1 MKIFIYSLKAFKIET
16 LIKIIFFS
24 SLETINFKRIEDS
37 LSYFWKKDRNEPS
50 LLFLDVI
57 RISHALDHLFLPQS
71 LENRREW
78 SPSKIDATREDHPLG
93 SRTIFFRGRFTTS
106 TTKNLSSPWRFKT
119 MQIPEKTILFLVS
132 PYCLAVQRKMRQT
145 SREVGETWPR
155 TMLYLPWYWRSTMA
169 KENEGEMVIWRGYG
183 WIEPA
188 VFLSPRKSP
197 RGWMGSLVRGE
208 TARSHWSRSIILRYI
223 LVGSVDTRQKGKK
236 KENSRG
242 PRLDVADKLSSLRHW
257 NLSQR
262 DITAVRFSI
271 FLPSLG

>member
-1 MKIFIYSLKAFKIET
+1 MRNYI
-16 LIKIIFFS
+16 FS
-24 SLETINFKRIEDS
+24 SSLGRINFKRIEDS
-37 LSYFWKKDRNEPS
+37 LSCSWKKDRNEPS
-50 LLFLDVI
+50 LLFLAVI
-57 RISHALDHLFLPQS
+57 RISHALDHLFPS
-71 LENRREW
+71 SIPWKSAGVISFEDRCHSW
-78 SPSKIDATREDHPLG
+78 GSPSPP
-93 SRTIFFRGRFTTS
+93 SRTIFFRGRSTTS
-106 TTKNLSSPWRFKT
+106 TTKNLSSPWRFSRLCKSRRKS
-119 MQIPEKTILFLVS
+119 ILLFLVS
-132 PYCLAVQRKMRQT
+132 PYCLAVQRKMRLA

-169 KENEGEMVIWRGYG
+169 KENKGEVVIWRGYG

-223 LVGSVDTRQKGKK
+223 FVGSVDTPSQKGKK
-236 KENSRG
+236 KGEDPRG

-257 NLSQR
+257 NLSRR
-262 DITAVRFSI
+262 DITPVRFSI

>member
-1 MKIFIYSLKAFKIET
+1 
-16 LIKIIFFS
+16 
-24 SLETINFKRIEDS
+24 
-37 LSYFWKKDRNEPS
+37 
-50 LLFLDVI
+50 
-57 RISHALDHLFLPQS
+57 
-71 LENRREW
+71 
-78 SPSKIDATREDHPLG
+78 
-93 SRTIFFRGRFTTS
+93 
-106 TTKNLSSPWRFKT
+106 
-119 MQIPEKTILFLVS
+119 MQIPEKTILLFLVS
-132 PYCLAVQRKMRQT
+132 PYCLAVQRKMRLA

-169 KENEGEMVIWRGYG
+169 KENKGEVVIWRGYG

-223 LVGSVDTRQKGKK
+223 FVGSMDTPSQKGKK
-236 KENSRG
+236 KGEDPRG

-257 NLSQR
+257 NLSRR
-262 DITAVRFSI
+262 DITPVRFSI